1 MKYKIAV
8 FYVLRYGGDFKYNYH
23 IITWEIKHPGILYE
37 TILYYH
43 PRKRLSHH
51 YILHLP
57 GTYIRYPKDRDIL
70 EVFKL
75 VLETRVN
82 IKEATKIV
90 EYERTI

>member
-8 FYVLRYGGDFKYNYH
+8 FYVLRREGEHKYHYH
-23 IITWEIKHPGILYE
+23 IITWGTEKPWPTYE
-37 TILYYH
+37 TVLYYH

-57 GTYIRYPKDRDIL
+57 GELHCSYYSSAAP
-70 EVFKL
+70 VFDES
-75 VLETRVN
+75 VLETRTNVKKA
-82 IKEATKIV
+82 IKLV

>member
-8 FYVLRYGGDFKYNYH
+8 FYVLRRYGDYKYHYH
-23 IITWEIKHPGILYE
+23 IITWEIKKPWYTFE

-57 GTYIRYPKDRDIL
+57 GAYNRYPKDRDIL
-70 EVFKL
+70 GEIKL
-75 VLETRVN
+75 ALETRINVE
-82 IKEATKIV
+82 EATKII
-90 EYERTI
+90 EYERSF